1 MLQAAEGGIGSS
13 QPVHFRPAKEA
24 PYVSPSRFL
33 LQFAEKRIIYRV
45 ALLRPRQAIFKKR
58 NSMKPRI
65 NQLFPELE
73 QIEDEELRAK
83 VASTWLEAIEKGE
96 WGITELE
103 KVPFTLLIPE
113 CSVNLVDHTRAV
125 TQTALRV
132 AGALLDFY
140 KGKVEIDL
148 DLLIAGGILH
158 DVGKILEYGKEKG
171 KAVKSKTGKLL
182 RHPFSGAALAYKHG
196 LPEEVVHMIATHAK
210 EGDGGYRSTEAM
222 IIHYADFINFES
234 LGGKM

>member
-1 MLQAAEGGIGSS
+1 MQS
-13 QPVHFRPAKEA
+13 
-24 PYVSPSRFL
+24 
-33 LQFAEKRIIYRV
+33 AEKSIIYLV
-45 ALLRPRQAIFKKR
+45 TVLRPKRAVFKKR
-58 NSMKPRI
+58 ESMKPKI
-65 NQLFPELE
+65 YQLFPELE
-73 QIEDEELRAK
+73 QIKDEGLRTK
-83 VASTWLEAIEKGE
+83 VASTWLEAIERGD
-96 WGITELE
+96 WGIDELKE
-103 KVPFTLLIPE
+103 VPFTLLISD
-113 CSVNLVDHTRAV
+113 CKIDLVTHTRAV
-125 TQTALRV
+125 TQTAINV
-132 AGALLDFY
+132 ASALSEFY
-140 KGKVEIDL
+140 KKKVEIDL

-158 DVGKILEYGKEKG
+158 DVGKILEYGKEQG